1 MNKKH
6 RVLSLLP
13 LFALAAVPVFAQD
26 LLPSGMTNLMESI
39 LEIFTGPF
47 VRAILVIFLCCTAIA
62 YGFNKDNEKMKRN
75 CIAIGVAIAV
85 LIGASGIVEAVWNAS
100 Q

>member
-1 MNKKH
+1 MKKKQWM
-6 RVLSLLP
+6 VAA
-13 LFALAAVPVFAQD
+13 LFAAATFPLAAQD
-26 LLPSGMTNLMESI
+26 LLPAGMSNLMESI

-47 VRAILVIFLCCTAIA
+47 VRAILVIFLCGTAIA

-75 CIAIGVAIAV
+75 CIAIGISIAL